1 VAFELQSCHVREKRA
16 TLETYEMSTSEYRA
30 PAADAATLRDVLE
43 RVTRAWNGI
52 DGNLAPSGGVAR
64 VLELYEQMRAGLA
77 RLDFEDLD
85 RAAADVK
92 AGVDALLT
100 MDSDLRKL
108 NNLKLL
114 FEGRSAGPDERREG
128 E

>member
-1 VAFELQSCHVREKRA
+1 
-16 TLETYEMSTSEYRA
+16 MSTGENRA
-30 PAADAATLRDVLE
+30 LAADVATLRDVLE

-52 DGNLAPSGGVAR
+52 DGSLAPSGGVAR
-64 VLELYEQMRAGLA
+64 VLELYEQMRAGLG

-92 AGVDALLT
+92 ASVDALLT

-114 FEGRSAGPDERREG
+114 FEGRSAGPGERLEDE
-128 E
+128 